1 MLLFAHEAKKKTT
14 LLTFD
19 VEKQKVPRI
28 GSSCNDFFPTQMY
41 FNKYIEDIVY
51 NISEAHDEWR

>member
-1 MLLFAHEAKKKTT
+1 MRQKKKTT

-51 NISEAHDEWR
+51 NISEAHEEWR